1 MPSSVI
7 RGFEYDPG
15 KRQLQITFV
24 SGRVYAYEGV
34 PPRTYAAFAAAPS
47 KGSFFNHHIRDH
59 YRFREIKRA
68 G

>member
-7 RGFEYDPG
+7 RRFEYDPC

-34 PPRTYAAFAAAPS
+34 PPRTYAAFTGAPS

-59 YRFREIKRA
+59 YRFREIKRV